1 MMPDAKD
8 EVRATTAPAAR
19 QGQPA
24 SPAGPPRRR
33 FDTGWVGSPQ
43 HFAWLE
49 LIVRAILVLNLADA
63 VLTIF
68 WISSHQAIEAN
79 PLLAALAH
87 DHPLAFVAV
96 KLSLVSL
103 GTLLLWRQ
111 RKRPS
116 AVVSIFAA
124 FLAYYF
130 LLVYHLEA
138 LNPRLLDRIASWLR

>member
-1 MMPDAKD
+1 MKPDTPD
-8 EVRATTAPAAR
+8 EVRALTAPDGSPELAAA
-19 QGQPA
+19 P
-24 SPAGPPRRR
+24 PPRTRR
-33 FDTGWVGSPQ
+33 RYDTGWVGSPQ

-49 LIVRAILVLNLADA
+49 LIVRAILILNLADA

-68 WISSHQAIEAN
+68 WISSFQAVEAN
-79 PLLAALAH
+79 PLLATLAH

-103 GTLLLWRQ
+103 GTLLLWRH

-138 LNPRLLDRIASWLR
+138 LNPRLLDRVTGWLR